1 MKALNKILQEVQEEV
16 RENSFDNTIY
26 HKIYTYYTYDIIVI
40 FKGSK
45 NDNQIECYNIMV
57 IDLMTGKVSTKY
69 SRTVFCLKNFFG
81 KKVSFYGENY
91 DMDSMPTYYHGEDVI
106 KKMKRKGKDGL
117 SVTKHVVDSESEK
130 DVIYN
135 KVIVRNGNQAFAV
148 VLTSPVISTSE
159 RTTESIPTAKFIIYD
174 NEQCFLINRTNV
186 FKMLKDCENEEIIK
200 LKKKILLLFKN
211 MNKLTEENKKDL
223 KIFLGKESERIFTP
237 IYKHKNVT
245 IQLYTVLGMNY
256 HYNMVHND
264 NIWYNDDTRHCYTI
278 VLKNNTSENRL
289 IASRILEDIIHKNL
303 PLHEYMSK
311 ESNFLT
317 MKMEDDYVFVN
328 CSDANDMAVFI
339 NTELG
344 MVRITKE
351 YRGYSEDDFDVLK
364 RSKELREKVDK
375 RLTAMA
381 KLSGKSKNGVV
392 IAMKNGD

>member
-1 MKALNKILQEVQEEV
+1 
-16 RENSFDNTIY
+16 
-26 HKIYTYYTYDIIVI
+26 
-40 FKGSK
+40 
-45 NDNQIECYNIMV
+45 
-57 IDLMTGKVSTKY
+57 
-69 SRTVFCLKNFFG
+69 
-81 KKVSFYGENY
+81 
-91 DMDSMPTYYHGEDVI
+91 
-106 KKMKRKGKDGL
+106 
-117 SVTKHVVDSESEK
+117 
-130 DVIYN
+130 
-135 KVIVRNGNQAFAV
+135 
-148 VLTSPVISTSE
+148 
-159 RTTESIPTAKFIIYD
+159 
-174 NEQCFLINRTNV
+174 
-186 FKMLKDCENEEIIK
+186 
-200 LKKKILLLFKN
+200 
-211 MNKLTEENKKDL
+211 
-223 KIFLGKESERIFTP
+223 
-237 IYKHKNVT
+237 
-245 IQLYTVLGMNY
+245 
-256 HYNMVHND
+256 
-264 NIWYNDDTRHCYTI
+264 
-278 VLKNNTSENRL
+278 LKNNTSENRL